1 MLCTSWWE
9 TPTSLKEKR
18 TKKKKQQHRVLSSFF
33 LRMYVNACKEDGDR
47 RPCTNVVNL
56 FVNKC
61 SPCLPLHP
69 AHLDAKRRRRRRR
82 KRSETFLPSS
92 CLEAAPSKLTLT
104 LPHHS
109 LIVRLKTTHPIYTY
123 LFVCVVWWWCWCEE
137 TVWWVLAKQPAARLV
152 LYYLR
157 LFKKLFKS
165 RFSNFIAHFRR
176 VNISSSLHATTRTLL
191 QLLTLFR
198 GDWIFHFFTEKCI
211 KTSLPFHHKIT
222 WCKFSTFFLS
232 QADF

>member
-1 MLCTSWWE
+1 MQREEDEEEEREVKHSSPPAVWKQLLQN
-9 TPTSLKEKR
+9 SLW
-18 TKKKKQQHRVLSSFF
+18 LF
-33 LRMYVNACKEDGDR
+33 L
-47 RPCTNVVNL
+47 T
-56 FVNKC
+56 
-61 SPCLPLHP
+61 
-69 AHLDAKRRRRRRR
+69 
-82 KRSETFLPSS
+82 T
-92 CLEAAPSKLTLT
+92 
-104 LPHHS
+104 HS
-109 LIVRLKTTHPIYTY
+109 LVVPLKTTHPIYTY

-222 WCKFSTFFLS
+222 WCKFSMFFLS
-232 QADF
+232 QADFLKILEKKQGIHFLVLFLEQIHSMQFFYCKKNQNDLWWVK

>member
-1 MLCTSWWE
+1 MLPLFTASSGSSWC
-9 TPTSLKEKR
+9 KEKK
-18 TKKKKQQHRVLSSFF
+18 TKKKKEKWNIPPLQLFGSSSFKTHF
-33 LRMYVNACKEDGDR
+33 DSS
-47 RPCTNVVNL
+47 
-56 FVNKC
+56 
-61 SPCLPLHP
+61 SP
-69 AHLDAKRRRRRRR
+69 
-82 KRSETFLPSS
+82 
-92 CLEAAPSKLTLT
+92 LTR
-104 LPHHS
+104 
-109 LIVRLKTTHPIYTY
+109 IVVRLKTTHPIYTY
-123 LFVCVVWWWCWCEE
+123 LFVCVVWWWCWWWCEE

-152 LYYLR
+152 LYYLL

-176 VNISSSLHATTRTLL
+176 VNISSSLHATTHTLL

-222 WCKFSTFFLS
+222 WCKFSMFFLS